1 MLVRAGF
8 AGRMGPARGRRV
20 VPTLI
25 TSVGEF
31 DAIDWEKPQ
40 QNLKWQSDLVLRNKV
55 IPLMADGIKISA
67 FGAGGLPVMINSTEI
82 VTPWTNTAG
91 NVWSTPLAS
100 APSQVFERAS
110 YTLEGMTKLR
120 LTTGTQTAPAAGEFG
135 HASGTLYIYSVSD
148 PNGKS
153 YERATLSGTP
163 TINVTGNNV
172 SIQGLSILCSLQNGV
187 TFAAGVNGSAVQGCD
202 IYGSCNDNVS
212 GALVGNTPKNISVNY
227 NRLWAAGF
235 GARGSGA
242 TGDGTSF
249 HGEEFSVSLIGND
262 IRYNN
267 KSGIGNQSPGNT
279 FAFRNYLQ
287 DNWDNLAVFGAGS
300 SGSTS
305 AIHRFLYNVSVHS
318 SGENYGI
325 NSSGAGSIVS
335 PVRIEV
341 QNNVL
346 YGAMTTGKR
355 GIFIT
360 NSAQTTWD
368 IANNIA
374 VNWTHG
380 IGDATGT
387 ATIERL
393 DNNCLFG
400 NSTNYYDNST
410 GILNGKVGPNSLTGN
425 PLFVNAAG
433 GDFRLQAGSP
443 CINAGVNVGATTDM
457 DGNPV
462 GSPPDIGAY
471 ERAA

>member
-1 MLVRAGF
+1 MFIPSALGF
-8 AGRMGPARGRRV
+8 PYLNGTAAS
-20 VPTLI
+20 PTLI
-25 TSVGEF
+25 TSASEF
-31 DAIDWEKPQ
+31 DAVDWDKPNQ
-40 QNLKWQSDLVLRNKV
+40 ELLMQRGLVLRGRY
-55 IPLMADGIKISA
+55 ITSMADGIRLGS
-67 FGAGGLPVMINSTEI
+67 FGAGNLPAIINSTQI
-82 VTPWTNTAG
+82 DTAWTNTAG

-100 APSQVFERAS
+100 APSQVFERTAF
-110 YTLEGMTKLR
+110 TLDGLSKLR

-135 HASGTLYIYSVSD
+135 HASGTLYVHSATD
-148 PNGKS
+148 PNTKT
-153 YERATLSGTP
+153 YERSTLSGTP
-163 TINVTGNNV
+163 TVNINGSGVIV
-172 SIQGLSILCSLQNGV
+172 DGLAILCALQNGV
-187 TFAAGVNGSAVQGCD
+187 TFAAGVENSTVQGCD
-202 IYGSCNDNVS
+202 VYGSCNDNVS

-305 AIHRFLYNVSVHS
+305 AVHRFLYNVSVHS

-400 NSTNYYDNST
+400 NATNYYDNNT
-410 GILNGKVGPNSLTGN
+410 GILNGKVGPNSLTSN

-433 GDFRLQAGSP
+433 GDFRLQTGSP

-462 GSPPDIGAY
+462 PAGGAPDIGAY
-471 ERAA
+471 ERQ